1 MIDNNEGHPPYTPR
15 MTHSLEGHDPKLEN
29 LGIDVLLSVGNTL
42 D

>member
-15 MTHSLEGHDPKLEN
+15 MTHSLEGHDPLEN